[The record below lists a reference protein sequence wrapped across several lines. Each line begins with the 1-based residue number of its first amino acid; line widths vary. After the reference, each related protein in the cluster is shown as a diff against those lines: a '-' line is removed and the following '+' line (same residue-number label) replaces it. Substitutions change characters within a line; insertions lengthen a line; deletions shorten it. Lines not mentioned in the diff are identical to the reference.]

1 MAGRLRVN
9 RQRYDE
15 LMDVMREDLVA
26 PEAFIRGLGANLA
39 DHYRDDAFRRALT
52 MGELVGLSL
61 DRLLAGA
68 EPASLRLLSGAT
80 AADVAAD
87 VTLV

>member
-9 RQRYDE
+9 RRRYDE
-15 LMDVMREDLVA
+15 LMAVMREDLIAA
-26 PEAFIRGLGANLA
+26 PAYVNRLGATLA
-39 DHYRDDAFRRALT
+39 AHYREAAFAEAVT

-61 DRLLAGA
+61 ERLLAGA
-68 EPASLRLLSGAT
+68 EPASLKLLSGAT

-87 VTLV
+87 VRF